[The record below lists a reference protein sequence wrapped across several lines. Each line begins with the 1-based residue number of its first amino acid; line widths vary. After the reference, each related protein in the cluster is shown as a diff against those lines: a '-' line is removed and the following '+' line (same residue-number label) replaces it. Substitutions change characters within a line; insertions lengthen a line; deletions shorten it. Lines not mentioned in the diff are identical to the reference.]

1 MNKKRESLNEKVFAV
16 EKSLGSRA
24 AFIFRKYHPDWDRP
38 DIVSELLSD
47 TTATVVRRIEEGV
60 EVETLSSYYITTF
73 ENIVKNFSRKKS
85 ENLDSIDDRSGG
97 SYLSDNEASLD
108 EIETRILVREII
120 KHMNTEIRFIFEL
133 LLQGYNYEEIQK
145 RYNETFS
152 ENYSPSALRQ
162 KFRREV
168 MSLAK
173 FLVDT
178 NK

>member
-1 MNKKRESLNEKVFAV
+1 MNEERESINEKVFAV

-60 EVETLSSYYITTF
+60 EVETLTSYYITTF
-73 ENIVKNFSRKKS
+73 ENIVKNFSRKKG
-85 ENLDSIDDRSGG
+85 ENLDSIDDRSGV
-97 SYLSDNEASLD
+97 SYLSDNNESLD
-108 EIETRILVREII
+108 EMETRILVREII

-133 LLQGYNYEEIQK
+133 LLQGYNYEEIHE
-145 RYNETFS
+145 RYNEAFS
-152 ENYSPSALRQ
+152 ENYSPSTLRQ

-173 FLVDT
+173 LLVNT

>member
-1 MNKKRESLNEKVFAV
+1 MNKKRESISEKVFAV
-16 EKSLGSRA
+16 EKSVGSRA

-60 EVETLSSYYITTF
+60 EVETLASYYITTF
-73 ENIVKNFSRKKS
+73 ENLTKNFSRKKN
-85 ENLDSIDDRSGG
+85 ETLDSIDDRSDG
-97 SYLSDNEASLD
+97 SYLSDNKASLD

-120 KHMNTEIRFIFEL
+120 KHMNTEIRFVFEL
-133 LLQGYNYEEIQK
+133 LLQGYNYEEIHE
-145 RYNETFS
+145 RYNEAFS
-152 ENYSPSALRQ
+152 ENYSPGALRQ

-173 FLVDT
+173 LLVDA
-178 NK
+178 K